1 MSNEA
6 PEIWTRSQSVS
17 YKSERDFFFF
27 PKVPT
32 HLHGHRG
39 LGHQGLAS
47 WSQKWEYCQTRKL
60 LPWSQ
65 GKSGK
70 EAYVSFHKSSYSL
83 LSKSILLF
91 SLFISK
97 HPPTPLFFM
106 VYPKDLWIILI
117 VTQPTILTV
126 FIWHEA
132 RIFQGTL
139 IRKKHKKKRET
150 WRVSGL
156 LWHLLPAWVLEAA
169 EQRDGELGNPV
180 TIILRLLPKRKRASI
195 LPLPTFYLRSYVDTL
210 MWRSPIQGNSCHVN
224 HFSEMFR
231 IILSLQMKSDITPIL

>member
-65 GKSGK
+65 GKSGE
-70 EAYVSFHKSSYSL
+70 EAYVSFHKPSYSP

-91 SLFISK
+91 SLFINK

-139 IRKKHKKKRET
+139 IRKKHKKKAHT
-150 WRVSGL
+150 
-156 LWHLLPAWVLEAA
+156 
-169 EQRDGELGNPV
+169 RDRIFQYPESQQSFKTGFV
-180 TIILRLLPKRKRASI
+180 KRKKRNRFSKFFH
-195 LPLPTFYLRSYVDTL
+195 LPQLTYAKNCLVTTHHRD
-210 MWRSPIQGNSCHVN
+210 
-224 HFSEMFR
+224 
-231 IILSLQMKSDITPIL
+231 

>member
-1 MSNEA
+1 MRHLRFELGLSLCLINQK
-6 PEIWTRSQSVS
+6 EI
-17 YKSERDFFFF
+17 FFFF

-65 GKSGK
+65 GKSGE
-70 EAYVSFHKSSYSL
+70 EAYVSFHKPSYSP

-91 SLFISK
+91 SLFINK

-139 IRKKHKKKRET
+139 IRKKHKKKAHT
-150 WRVSGL
+150 
-156 LWHLLPAWVLEAA
+156 
-169 EQRDGELGNPV
+169 RDRIFQYPESQQSFKTGFV
-180 TIILRLLPKRKRASI
+180 KRKKSFHGLHLYFNYYLFHVI
-195 LPLPTFYLRSYVDTL
+195 TNYCVHFLIFYLYSYVFHYSVSFL
-210 MWRSPIQGNSCHVN
+210 FLFWLLV
-224 HFSEMFR
+224 
-231 IILSLQMKSDITPIL
+231 